1 APYSV
6 YWDFQKG
13 ADGYIDFPAYSELPS
28 K

>member
-13 ADGYIDFPAYSELPS
+13 ADGYIDFPAYSELP
-28 K
+28 